1 MNRKITFLFL
11 GILNLVLAFTLGSC
25 TNPFE
30 EPGKVEVTDMLGTK
44 VYVKKNPSKVACISR
59 TTYDLLVAY
68 GLGDKI
74 DGAYK
79 GTLNNKWLKH
89 IYPNSKNH
97 YVYGY
102 KNSFELF
109 LERKVE
115 LVFAPEKYIADELN
129 QRGIPAVCV
138 SLYAKPNFEKYVTYF
153 SILIRQ
159 IWDSEEVKE
168 KSNKWEYEVEAI
180 ISKIKTTLEKSK
192 VAKQKLYYVRGDKPN
207 GVGYTDNAGSFT
219 EYAYSIL
226 GFEYLGSKITT
237 NRPSD
242 EEILN
247 YNPDVV
253 VFGGIYQ
260 HTNLLKIAHAPFNEL
275 KAVKNGRLYKI
286 PIGVT
291 AFEQLSAMTP
301 IFFAHQAM
309 SLHPDLFAF
318 DITGMLT
325 KSIKEYFGYSLSAQD
340 AAAMLAGLGPNLEPL
355 L

>member
-25 TNPFE
+25 TNPFK
-30 EPGKVEVTDMLGTK
+30 EPGKTEVIDMLGTK

-59 TTYDLLVAY
+59 TTFDSLVAY

-89 IYPNSKNH
+89 IYPNAKN
-97 YVYGY
+97 YYAYGY

-109 LERKVE
+109 LERNVD

-138 SLYAKPNFEKYVTYF
+138 SLYAKPNFAKYVNFF
-153 SILIRQ
+153 SRLIRQ
-159 IWDSEEVKE
+159 IWDSAEVKE
-168 KSNKWEYEVEAI
+168 KSSKWENEVEAI

-192 VAKQKLYYVRGDKPN
+192 ITKQKLYYVRGDKPN

-219 EYAYSIL
+219 EYAYSVL

-242 EEILN
+242 EEILS

-260 HTNLLKIAHAPFNEL
+260 HANLLKIAQPPFNEL
-275 KAVKNGRLYKI
+275 KAVKNGCLYKI

-309 SLHPDLFAF
+309 TLHPDLFTF
-318 DITGMLT
+318 DIAGMIT
-325 KSIKEYFGYSLSAQD
+325 KSIKEYFGYALSAQD
-340 AAAMLAGLGPNLEPL
+340 TLAMLAGLGPNFEPL
-355 L
+355 V

>member
-1 MNRKITFLFL
+1 MNKKIKILLVIFLNILAIAALSSCGDLFKDKNKIT
-11 GILNLVLAFTLGSC
+11 
-25 TNPFE
+25 
-30 EPGKVEVTDMLGTK
+30 VTDMVGTK
-44 VYVKKNPSKVACISR
+44 VTVKKNPSKVACISR

-109 LERKVE
+109 LERKVD

-138 SLYAKPNFEKYVTYF
+138 SLYAKPNFEKYVIFF
-153 SILIRQ
+153 SRLIRQ

-168 KSNKWEYEVEAI
+168 KSSKWENEVEAV
-180 ISKIKTTLEKSK
+180 ISKIKTALEKSK
-192 VAKQKLYYVRGDKPN
+192 ATKQKLYYVRGDKPN

-219 EYAYSIL
+219 EFAYSVL

-260 HTNLLKIAHAPFNEL
+260 HTNLLKIAMPPFNEL
-275 KAVKNGRLYKI
+275 KAVKNGRLFKI

-309 SLHPDLFAF
+309 ALHPDLFAF
-318 DITGMLT
+318 DITGMLA

-340 AAAMLAGLGPNLEPL
+340 TAAMLAGLGPNLEPL
-355 L
+355 V